1 LISENGNAGPVGGT
15 RASKPCPT
23 AKRTSLEDT
32 SSPSHSQAQA
42 FDLHIGGRKTGV
54 AIERD
59 AAWACMWRVCRGT
72 DCSDIVNITRAKDG
86 AIAWARPRGLGGD
99 EEARWYHREMRS
111 RASLVRS
118 NGGRA
123 A

>member
-1 LISENGNAGPVGGT
+1 MMENENSSALAGATGVSV
-15 RASKPCPT
+15 RCPT
-23 AKRTSLEDT
+23 AKRTGTEANL
-32 SSPSHSQAQA
+32 PPARSQAQA
-42 FDLHIGGRKTGV
+42 FDLNIGGRKTGV

-59 AAWACMWRVCRGT
+59 AAWPCMWRVCRGT
-72 DCSDIVNITRAKDG
+72 DRSDIVNITRAKDA

-118 NGGRA
+118 NGGRVA
-123 A
+123 